1 MITDPWYVYHKLIV
15 QFDKTSLR
23 GFLGVFGAFILLVP
37 ALVPLGPGLVTVCFR
52 LPAAVCAVVPRGSKA
67 LAILRLLSLNLARW
81 HGFDEPMGC

>member
-37 ALVPLGPGLVTVCFR
+37 ALVPLGPGLVTVCFS
-52 LPAAVCAVVPRGSKA
+52 ACSSMRGSA
-67 LAILRLLSLNLARW
+67 TRQ
-81 HGFDEPMGC
+81 